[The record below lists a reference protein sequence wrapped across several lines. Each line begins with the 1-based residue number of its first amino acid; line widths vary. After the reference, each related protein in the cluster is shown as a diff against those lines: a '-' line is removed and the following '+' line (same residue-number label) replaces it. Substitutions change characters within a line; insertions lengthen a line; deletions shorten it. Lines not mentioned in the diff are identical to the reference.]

1 MKKTLISLFLMSLAA
16 TVSAQTPEV
25 LDVQNVDQT
34 MSQLMMVEQ
43 EGEFFVTIDEE
54 TSFEEITFSGFVVE
68 RYSEIY
74 ISRHDAKALQLEQ
87 KKKFYVYGEKDLE
100 ALNKKIALR
109 IDQDNPKF
117 FSVDLYRDY
126 HGDSGDFSYVA
137 RVMEY

>member
-16 TVSAQTPEV
+16 NVSAQTPEV

-34 MSQLMMVEQ
+34 MSQLMVVEQ

-54 TSFEEITFSGFVVE
+54 ASFEEITFSGFVVE

-74 ISRHDAKALQLEQ
+74 ISRHDANALQLEQ

-100 ALNKKIALR
+100 ALNQKIALR
-109 IDQDNPKF
+109 IDQDNPTF

>member
-1 MKKTLISLFLMSLAA
+1 MKKTLISLFLMSVAA
-16 TVSAQTPEV
+16 NVSAQTPEV
-25 LDVQNVDQT
+25 LDVKNVDQT

-74 ISRHDAKALQLEQ
+74 ISRHDAKALQLGQ
-87 KKKFYVYGEKDLE
+87 KKKFYVYGEKNLE
-100 ALNKKIALR
+100 VLNKKIALR
-109 IDQDNPKF
+109 IEQDNPTF

>member
-16 TVSAQTPEV
+16 NVSAQTPEV

-54 TSFEEITFSGFVVE
+54 TGFEEITFSGFVAE